1 MMTDEAL
8 AVEIASLKDA
18 YGEVSTAK
26 TSAGQTLVRI
36 GEASLPRGCSPATTP
51 VLLVV
56 PPGQV
61 RPQIYVKRGI
71 RLRSGVE
78 PRSTSSVSVEGEEWL
93 QFSYSFPWN
102 ENSNTLVQL
111 VATALRR
118 FAESS

>member
-8 AVEIASLKDA
+8 AVETASLKDA

-36 GEASLPRGCSPATTP
+36 REASLPPGCSPATTP
-51 VLLVV
+51 VLLVM

-78 PRSTSSVSVEGEEWL
+78 PRSTSPVSVEDEEWL

-102 ENSNTLVQL
+102 ESSNTLVQL
-111 VATALRR
+111 
-118 FAESS
+118 